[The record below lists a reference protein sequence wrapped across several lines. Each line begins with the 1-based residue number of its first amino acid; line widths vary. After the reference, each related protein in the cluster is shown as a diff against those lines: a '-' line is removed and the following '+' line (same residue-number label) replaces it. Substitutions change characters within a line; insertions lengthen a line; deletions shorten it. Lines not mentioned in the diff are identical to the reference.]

1 MKLKCTLPY
10 YSRKGLPSVGVRAG
24 EIFEVSDEL
33 GEILLAEKWQ
43 GFEKQGFEEVG
54 KEKMV
59 EEVAENKMVKKG
71 KTK

>member
-33 GEILLAEKWQ
+33 GKILLAEKW
-43 GFEKQGFEEVG
+43 QGFEEVG

>member
-1 MKLKCTLPY
+1 LPN
-10 YSRKGLPSVGVRAG
+10 GCVRSG